1 MVSKSGGPDTE
12 SGFANALERLEAA
25 HAELLR
31 LCDRL
36 EGIADSLPDAVDR
49 KACEEAAGSL
59 MPMVAKTHRF
69 EEETLFPMIA
79 KAYPGETM
87 ARTLERLR
95 NEHVEDEC
103 YAEDLTEALETLA
116 GHKPGAVEAETFGY
130 MLRGFFAAMRRHIA
144 FEQTHLP
151 PLSQAG

>member
-1 MVSKSGGPDTE
+1 MDSKKRVPDDE
-12 SGFANALERLEAA
+12 PGFAEALARLEAA
-25 HAELLR
+25 HDELLG

-36 EGIADSLPDAVDR
+36 EGIADSLPDSIDR
-49 KACEEAAGSL
+49 KSCEEAAGIL
-59 MPMVAKTHRF
+59 MPMVARTHRF
-69 EEETLFPMIA
+69 EEETLFPMISRA
-79 KAYPGETM
+79 FPGENMT
-87 ARTLERLR
+87 RTLERLR

-103 YAEDLTEALETLA
+103 YAEDLTEALEKLA

-151 PLSQAG
+151 PLSRAG